1 MPSPLCA
8 RATEVRSLANS
19 YMIVMFVTSIF
30 DSTLVIILLALRIL
44 NSVRLYL
51 FIKAGVFIYRDKFR
65 HKDVIVHRSYAH
77 NLSSCEIKA

>member
-51 FIKAGVFIYRDKFR
+51 FKAGVFIYRDKFR